1 MKKVLILGAN
11 GQIATWVVKMLAE
24 QQDIEQT
31 LFVRDPGKLSFT
43 LPANA
48 QLIVGDALNP
58 KGLYEA
64 IKGHEI
70 VYANLAG
77 EVDVQAKNI
86 VSAMNKAGVKRLI
99 FVNSLGI
106 YKEVPGKFGVWNQ
119 NEIGKYLGP
128 YRAAAD
134 TIEASDLDYTI
145 LRAAWLTDHDEVDFE
160 ITQRDEPF
168 KGTIV
173 SRKSVGALITDIIDS
188 PETHSR
194 ANLGVNKPNT
204 DGDVPV
210 LD

>member
-24 QQDIEQT
+24 RKDVEQT
-31 LFVRDPGKLSFT
+31 LFVRDPSKLSFT
-43 LPANA
+43 LPVNS
-48 QLIVGDALNP
+48 QLIVGDVLDPN
-58 KGLYEA
+58 GLYEA
-64 IKGHEI
+64 IKGHDI

-77 EVDVQAKNI
+77 DLGEQAKNI
-86 VSAMNKAGVKRLI
+86 VSAMNKADVKRLV

-106 YKEVPGKFGVWNQ
+106 YQEIPGKFGEWNE

-134 TIEASDLDYTI
+134 TIEASTLDYTI
-145 LRAAWLTDHDEVDFE
+145 LRAAWLTNHDEVDFE
-160 ITQRDEPF
+160 VTQRNEAF

-173 SRKSVGALITDIIDS
+173 SRKSVAALITDIIDA
-188 PETHSR
+188 PETWSR

-204 DGDVPV
+204 DGDAPI

>member
-1 MKKVLILGAN
+1 M
-11 GQIATWVVKMLAE
+11 
-24 QQDIEQT
+24 EQT

-64 IKGHEI
+64 IKGHDI

-86 VSAMNKAGVKRLI
+86 VSAMDKAGVKRLI

-119 NEIGKYLGP
+119 NEIGKYLAP

-188 PETHSR
+188 PETWSR